1 MVLVESIVTR
11 MKIFAEKKENS
22 GIKWPI
28 RYTNL
33 SSPVLPDKF
42 NRYLDENKEKI
53 QGKSRAH
60 SKDEF

>member
-1 MVLVESIVTR
+1 
-11 MKIFAEKKENS
+11 MKILAEKKENS
-22 GIKWPI
+22 GTKWPI

-33 SSPVLPDKF
+33 SSPVLPGKF